1 MKRQF
6 IFISLMILGSVIGL
20 YAQGP
25 ALNDFVIVGFIPG
38 DMNMPQIEDRYRG
51 HPKAYFTTES
61 SVSGVEQIT
70 AAIAGRQ
77 ITDLHVFVRSDL
89 EGLFITSVP
98 VTSANLNTFS
108 EQLSQWKNA
117 VSGKVWIHNVTGNS
131 TPELTSLLSELG
143 ALAELE
149 FLLVQ

>member
-6 IFISLMILGSVIGL
+6 TGILLMILGFAMGI
-20 YAQGP
+20 YAQSP
-25 ALNDFVIVGFIPG
+25 VLNDFVIVGLIPG
-38 DMNMPQIEDRYRG
+38 DGNMPQIETRYQG
-51 HPKAYFTTES
+51 NPQAYFTTES

-70 AAIAGRQ
+70 GAIAGRQ
-77 ITDLHVFVRSDL
+77 ITDLHIFVRSDM

-108 EQLSQWKNA
+108 EQLAQWKNS

-131 TPELTSLLSELG
+131 SPELTSLLSELG
-143 ALAELE
+143 TLAELE